1 MLHLLEYGRAAIRIN
16 IIRLTKSLFVL
27 NQRTINAVK
36 YKLSYVGCKLY
47 CPCAQLELY
56 SFSP

>member
-1 MLHLLEYGRAAIRIN
+1 MASVRIK
-16 IIRLTKSLFVL
+16 IIQLTKSLFVL
-27 NQRTINAVK
+27 NQRTINVVK

-56 SFSP
+56 SFSS

>member
-1 MLHLLEYGRAAIRIN
+1 MASVRIN

>member
-1 MLHLLEYGRAAIRIN
+1 MLHLLEYGRAAAWPLLG
-16 IIRLTKSLFVL
+16 LTSSLFVL
-27 NQRTINAVK
+27 NQRTVNVVK